1 MVASSQTRTHPDM
14 PIAKLAPGPGE
25 SFDADGK
32 PPPFGHAL
40 KHYFALD
47 EEYVNLNHGKNPL

>member
-1 MVASSQTRTHPDM
+1 M
-14 PIAKLAPGPGE
+14 PITKPTPAPGE
-25 SFDADGK
+25 SFDAKGK

-47 EEYVNLNHGKNPL
+47 EEYVNLNHGKIFMVMFVGDADVL